1 MAGISSVGAYIPMY
15 RLPRTAFSEA
25 WGSGGGPGERSVA
38 SHDEDTMTM
47 AVNAAVDVL
56 KAHGRDGIDGLFFA
70 STTATYREKLSAT
83 LIAAAADL
91 DPNIRTADFAGSLRA
106 GTSALLAALD
116 AVNAGSAKNVLV
128 VASDDRQGYPRS
140 DFESIFGDGAAA
152 VVVSRT
158 NVAAEITQRVSIA
171 NEITDVTET
180 IGVAWATPAHDK
192 AGNMKTVPRPTD
204 LFNSYSCTYDC
215 WNRLRIVKDG
225 GDNLAV
231 YEYDGMNRRVKKHF
245 DSDGVYG
252 VDTYVHYFYN
262 DQWQVLEEREST
274 TENTGPE
281 SLDIL
286 GQYIWSPRYIDALIL
301 HDYDAD
307 GNS

>member
-1 MAGISSVGAYIPMY
+1 MAGISSVGAYIPKY

-116 AVNAGSAKNVLV
+116 AVDAGSAKN
-128 VASDDRQGYPRS
+128 
-140 DFESIFGDGAAA
+140 
-152 VVVSRT
+152 
-158 NVAAEITQRVSIA
+158 
-171 NEITDVTET
+171 
-180 IGVAWATPAHDK
+180 
-192 AGNMKTVPRPTD
+192 
-204 LFNSYSCTYDC
+204 
-215 WNRLRIVKDG
+215 
-225 GDNLAV
+225 
-231 YEYDGMNRRVKKHF
+231 
-245 DSDGVYG
+245 
-252 VDTYVHYFYN
+252 
-262 DQWQVLEEREST
+262 
-274 TENTGPE
+274 
-281 SLDIL
+281 
-286 GQYIWSPRYIDALIL
+286 
-301 HDYDAD
+301 
-307 GNS
+307 